1 MANSL
6 EKRLTLL
13 VMREEIPYEKFASAI
28 ADQHAFKFD
37 TKGLTSLS
45 KRVTHKVKT
54 SRRVV
59 QWVWYLHRTPNGY
72 FIGWRETYTRD
83 GVFKKD
89 QFTARRVKKRLVE
102 LQMSRYEELLT
113 KPGSQM
119 FKWNALTSAILK

>member
-1 MANSL
+1 MANAL

-13 VMREEIPYEKFASAI
+13 VMREEIPYEKYASAI

-37 TKGLTSLS
+37 TKGLKNKGRRL
-45 KRVTHKVKT
+45 THKVKT

-59 QWVWYLHRTPNGY
+59 QWCWYMQRTANGY

-83 GVFKKD
+83 GVLKKD
-89 QFTARRVKKRLVE
+89 QYTARRVKKRLAE
-102 LQMSRYEELLT
+102 LQMARYEELLA

-119 FKWNALTSAILK
+119 VKWNMPGFAILK